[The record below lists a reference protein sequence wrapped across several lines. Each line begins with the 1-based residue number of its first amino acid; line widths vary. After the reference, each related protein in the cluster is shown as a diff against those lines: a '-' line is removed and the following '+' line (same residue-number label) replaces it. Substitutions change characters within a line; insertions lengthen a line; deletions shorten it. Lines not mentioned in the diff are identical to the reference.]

1 MKIGII
7 GAGAVGSACLMA
19 VVARGCARE
28 IVVLDLDRKRAQGAV
43 TDVQY
48 GAVLSPR
55 VEIREGDYSDLKGAS
70 VIMVTAGVNEKTFGA
85 TSRQDPL
92 GRLRV
97 LDTNI
102 KIYKD
107 IVPQLRDA
115 APNAIVLVI
124 TNPPEPLA
132 EVVRMLG
139 HGHVFSSGTFLDS
152 LRFRFHL
159 ARLLNVSPSC
169 VDAVVLGEHGMSA
182 VFLWSS
188 VRVAGTPM
196 SEVLGSTRSYEEL
209 QREIEHLV
217 RFANI
222 TIIEGIQAS
231 QYGIGLVSA
240 RLAEIIL
247 RDERAVIPV
256 GSYNPKYGIT
266 LSLPSVL
273 GSSGVIKI
281 FEPDMSDEE
290 RQALRAS
297 ANTLKAALE
306 RSKL

>member
-28 IVVLDLDRKRAQGAV
+28 IVVLDRDRKRAQGAV

-48 GAVLSPR
+48 GAVLYPR
-55 VEIREGDYSDLKGAS
+55 VEIREGGYPDLKGAS

-115 APNAIVLVI
+115 APDAIVLVI

-132 EVVRMLG
+132 DVVRMLG
-139 HGHVFSSGTFLDS
+139 HGRVLSSGTFLDS

-159 ARLLNVSPSC
+159 ARFLNVSPSC

-209 QREIEHLV
+209 RREIEHLV
-217 RFANI
+217 RYANI

-247 RDERAVIPV
+247 RDEQAVIPV
-256 GSYNPKYGIT
+256 GSYNPKYCIT

-290 RQALRAS
+290 REALRAS
-297 ANTLKAALE
+297 ANTLKTALE
-306 RSKL
+306 RSKP